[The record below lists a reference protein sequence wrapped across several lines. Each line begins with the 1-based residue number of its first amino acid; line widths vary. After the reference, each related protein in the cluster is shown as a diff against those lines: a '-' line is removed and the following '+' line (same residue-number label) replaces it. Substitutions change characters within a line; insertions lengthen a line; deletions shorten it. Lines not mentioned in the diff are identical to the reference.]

1 MIKQGIIKA
10 IGQPRSW
17 QTKEGEAR
25 NTYPVTVG
33 IPYVRQDGKQGE
45 DELVCDLTASNP
57 EYVKSLETLRQQG
70 TVCDLTIAM
79 TVREHQ
85 GRLFNNVRLVNISQ
99 RIGGQER

>member
-45 DELVCDLTASNP
+45 DELVCDLT
-57 EYVKSLETLRQQG
+57 
-70 TVCDLTIAM
+70 IAM